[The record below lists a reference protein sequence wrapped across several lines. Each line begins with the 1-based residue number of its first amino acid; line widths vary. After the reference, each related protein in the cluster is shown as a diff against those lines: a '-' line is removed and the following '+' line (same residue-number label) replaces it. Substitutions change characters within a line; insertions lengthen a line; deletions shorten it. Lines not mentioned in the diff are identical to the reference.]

1 MRRAG
6 RWLVGLAVCVIASSA
21 FLAATRTDVAE
32 LPAAVERLLDQRTDG
47 ERAIV
52 NAQARLASGP
62 NDPRF
67 LAQLASAYLF
77 RVRETYDPS
86 LYTKA
91 GALIE
96 IALARAP
103 RDPDV
108 VQTAA
113 SLALSRHDFSE
124 ALSLGLILQTV
135 APARP
140 ATYGVLADAYVE
152 LGRYDDAVV
161 AAQRMVDLRPDLA
174 SYSRVSYVR
183 ELHGDLEGA
192 IDAMRRAVEA
202 GAPRAES
209 TTWSEVQ
216 LGHLYFA
223 NGDLVEAERAY
234 ENAEHRISG
243 YVFAAAGRAR
253 VLAARGDLAAAA
265 TLVDGAAQRLPV
277 PDLLIALADLHE
289 RIGDHAR
296 VAQDAE
302 LVSAMERLFK
312 ANGVRTDIDLALFDA
327 DHDLRLVDAL
337 AVARAEYAARPS
349 VTVAMSLGWIEY
361 KNGDLQAA
369 ARHAKEALRL
379 GWRDPVAV
387 QRASIIAAAT
397 GDRALVARVAE
408 LSR

>member
-6 RWLVGLAVCVIASSA
+6 RWLVAFAVCVVASSA
-21 FLAATRTDVAE
+21 VLLATRMDVAE
-32 LPAAVERLLDQRTDG
+32 LPAAVDRLLDQRTDG
-47 ERAIV
+47 ERAIA

-62 NDPRF
+62 NDPRL
-67 LAQLASAYLF
+67 LAQLGSAYLF

-91 GALIE
+91 GALID

-108 VQTAA
+108 VLAAA
-113 SLALSRHDFSE
+113 SLALSRHEFSD
-124 ALSLGLILQTV
+124 ALSLGLILQAV

-140 ATYGVLADAYVE
+140 TTYGVLADAYVE
-152 LGRYDDAVV
+152 LGRYDDAVA

-183 ELHGDLEGA
+183 ELHGDLAGA
-192 IDAMRRAVEA
+192 IEAMRRAVEA

-223 NGDLVEAERAY
+223 SGDLVEAERAY
-234 ENAEHRISG
+234 EDADHRIPG

-289 RIGDHAR
+289 RMGDHAL
-296 VAQDAE
+296 VAQDAAV
-302 LVSAMERLFK
+302 VSTIERLFK

-327 DHDLRLVDAL
+327 DHDVRLVDAL

-349 VTVAMSLGWIEY
+349 VTVALSLGWIEY

-379 GWRDPVAV
+379 GWRDPIAV

-397 GDRALVARVAE
+397 GDRALVTRIAE

>member
-6 RWLVGLAVCVIASSA
+6 RWLVAFTVCVVASSA
-21 FLAATRTDVAE
+21 FLVATRTDVAE

-124 ALSLGLILQTV
+124 ALSLGLILQAV
-135 APARP
+135 APARQ

-152 LGRYDDAVV
+152 LGRYDDAVA

-183 ELHGDLEGA
+183 ELHGDLAGA

-223 NGDLVEAERAY
+223 SGDLVEAERAY